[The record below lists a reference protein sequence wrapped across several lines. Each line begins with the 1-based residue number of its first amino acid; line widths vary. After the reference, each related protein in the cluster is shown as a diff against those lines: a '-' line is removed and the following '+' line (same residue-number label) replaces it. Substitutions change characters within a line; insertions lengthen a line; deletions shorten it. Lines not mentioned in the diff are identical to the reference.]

1 MPWVS
6 GAGALWE
13 LAKSGARVMRA
24 YTAVFQGKNRSMN
37 LIVGAPWDAPKPL
50 RAERDPPGLD
60 GSPAKRVARPGTLS
74 PSGGIVR
81 ARTAVRGNYNHT
93 MARGWESKSVEAQQA
108 DAAEKPGPQR
118 VAMTPPEAA
127 RERELESLRLSQQN
141 ILQQL
146 EHAHDPR
153 HRRMLEDALAELQHQ
168 MDSAKRRA

>member
-1 MPWVS
+1 VREQQS
-6 GAGALWE
+6 G
-13 LAKSGARVMRA
+13 
-24 YTAVFQGKNRSMN
+24 
-37 LIVGAPWDAPKPL
+37 
-50 RAERDPPGLD
+50 
-60 GSPAKRVARPGTLS
+60 
-74 PSGGIVR
+74 
-81 ARTAVRGNYNHT
+81 GNYNHT

-153 HRRMLEDALAELQHQ
+153 HRRMLEDALAELQQ
-168 MDSAKRRA
+168 RMDGAKRQA